1 MYPVMLDLSGR
12 HCLVVGG
19 GGVAIGKVQG
29 LLTEGAKVRVVAV
42 APVQSLI
49 ELAEA
54 DVLNLERRAY
64 QETDLNG
71 CALAFAA
78 TDDREVNRR
87 VFMDAR
93 ARGIWANVADDPEIC
108 SFHLPAR
115 VRRGAF
121 QLAIASA
128 GGAPFVV
135 RRLRRLL
142 ERRLGPEWTE
152 WMEAAARFRRFVR
165 ATGLPRDEMEKR
177 YDQFFAAT
185 VDGERLTARVPTS
198 NEEAAW
204 LRGQTRECSG
214 RLAAIDV
221 AHDRPESSLAVK
233 GAVGLVSLVGAG
245 PGDAGLLTLR
255 GRQRLL
261 EADAVVYD
269 RLAANA
275 LPTDLRSNVQLRC
288 VGKEA
293 GNHPVPQEEINA
305 LLVCLAREGNRVVRL
320 KGGDPYVFGRGG
332 EEVEALVAAGIP
344 FEVVPGVTSAMGALA
359 YAGIPITHR
368 GEAVRI
374 TMVTAHESKKGDGP
388 QVRWDLLAADR
399 HATLVGYMGVTRL
412 PEIAEQLLAYGMEP
426 STPAALIERG
436 TTSRQRVVRSH
447 LSRLA
452 DAART
457 ARVEPPALFVIGPT
471 VHRAEA
477 LAWFSRRPLSGE
489 RIGMAIGAAT
499 GALADALDLAG
510 AEIVGVPLPL
520 THAARIV
527 LGAAPLTGFLLRSRD
542 EVDALEDDQD
552 APGSA
557 TQIVAWCL
565 CPEAAGRA
573 RQLGWQHVEVVGD
586 GSNPAEL
593 ISAMQARRQT
603 GLADVRMQT

>member
-12 HCLVVGG
+12 RCLVVGG
-19 GGVAIGKVQG
+19 GGVALGKVQG
-29 LLTEGAKVRVVAV
+29 LLAEGARVRVVAI
-42 APVQSLI
+42 APVPALV
-49 ELAEA
+49 ELAAAGALEI
-54 DVLNLERRAY
+54 ERRAY
-64 QETDLNG
+64 QASDLDE
-71 CALAFAA
+71 CALVFAA
-78 TDDREVNRR
+78 TDDREVNRH
-87 VFMDAR
+87 VFADAR
-93 ARGIWANVADDPEIC
+93 ARGIWANVADDPELC
-108 SFHLPAR
+108 AFHLPAR

-135 RRLRRLL
+135 RRLRKLL
-142 ERRLGPEWTE
+142 ERRLGPEWAE
-152 WMEAAARFRRFVR
+152 WTEAAVRFRRFVR

-185 VDGERLTARVPTS
+185 VDGKRLTARVPTS
-198 NEEAAW
+198 KEEAAW
-204 LRGQTRECSG
+204 LRGQTGECSG
-214 RLAAIDV
+214 NLAGTDV
-221 AHDRPESSLAVK
+221 AHDRPELALTGK
-233 GAVGLVSLVGAG
+233 GTVGSVSLVGAG

-261 EADAVVYD
+261 AADAVVYD
-269 RLAANA
+269 RLAASA
-275 LPTDLRSNVQLRC
+275 LPTDLRPQVQLRC

-344 FEVVPGVTSAMGALA
+344 FEVIPGVTSAVGALA

-374 TMVTAHESKKGDGP
+374 TMITAHESKKGDGP
-388 QVRWDLLAADR
+388 QVRWDLLAADQ
-399 HATLVGYMGVTRL
+399 HATLVGYMGVTHL
-412 PEIAEQLLAYGMEP
+412 PEVAGRLLACGMDP
-426 STPAALIERG
+426 SMPAALIERG

-457 ARVEPPALFVIGPT
+457 ARIEPPALFVIGPT
-471 VHRAEA
+471 VHRAET

-489 RIGMAIGAAT
+489 RIAILAPT
-499 GALADALDLAG
+499 GSLADALELAG
-510 AEIVGVPLPL
+510 AEAVEVPLPL
-520 THAARIV
+520 TPAARIV
-527 LGAAPLTGFLLRSRD
+527 LGTAPLTGFVLKSRD
-542 EVDALEDDQD
+542 EVDALEADQD
-552 APGSA
+552 GPGFA

-565 CPEAAGRA
+565 RPEAAERA
-573 RQLGWQHVEVVGD
+573 RQLGWQHVEEV
-586 GSNPAEL
+586 AEGGNL
-593 ISAMQARRQT
+593 AEVISTIQARRQA
-603 GLADVRMQT
+603 GLAGARLQT